1 MYTPATGQKMKKEE
15 LKTDDEWK
23 KLVSDTLEVQVTPK
37 SSSNRIKAEIQNGAL
52 RLKVYVTAAP
62 ENDKANKAVI
72 ELLAKA
78 LNFPRSSLT
87 IISGHHNRK
96 KVIRISK

>member
-1 MYTPATGQKMKKEE
+1 MKKEE
-15 LKTDDEWK
+15 PKADDEWK
-23 KLVSDTLEVQVTPK
+23 KLVTDTLELRVTPK

-52 RLKVYVTAAP
+52 HLKVYVTAAP

-72 ELLAKA
+72 ELLANE

-87 IISGHHNRK
+87 IISGHHSRK
-96 KVIRISK
+96 KVIRIIR